1 MDIEQFRNYCLSL
14 PGTTEDMKWEHLCFL
29 VENKIF
35 IIISLEAGNSFS
47 TKCSPEEF
55 DELVAKDGIRQAWH
69 MAKRQWVMVDRLD
82 ILPDHLLKKRVE
94 DSRALVIAKLP
105 KKVQAKYS

>member
-1 MDIEQFRNYCLSL
+1 MDIEQFREYCLNL

-35 IIISLEAGNSFS
+35 VIVSLEDGNSFS
-47 TKCSPEEF
+47 SKCAPDEF
-55 DELVAKDGIRQAWH
+55 DEWVARDGVGQAFH
-69 MAKRQWVMVDRLD
+69 MAKRQWVQVDRLD
-82 ILPDHLLKKRVE
+82 VLPDKLLKKRVE

-105 KKVQAKYS
+105 KKVQEKYK